1 MMRVLYFCYRRTY
14 SDGEFPTTVPP
25 FLTSMTSNDVHDA
38 LEAPLAVLSDVE
50 DPEWVA
56 ESTECDGSKGIEQE
70 QDEYLPSSCDIH
82 CALEYDSDSS
92 EDEMPSAEI
101 PSEPQQ
107 PPYKI
112 SLFANFKV
120 YIAAKEL
127 QIPALQLVARERFAH
142 SLRAHWARFA
152 DLPALIEL
160 VYAKTDESDPLRALI
175 CQVAAARYDSKFDMA
190 SKANIRELM
199 TKNGEFAAEVLDAT
213 LRLRDGWTDTWE

>member
-1 MMRVLYFCYRRTY
+1 
-14 SDGEFPTTVPP
+14 
-25 FLTSMTSNDVHDA
+25 MTLKDVHEA
-38 LEAPLAVLSDVE
+38 LEAPLLVLSDVE

-56 ESTECDGSKGIEQE
+56 ESTESEGTEETGQE
-70 QDEYLPSSCDIH
+70 QDEYLPSKCDIH
-82 CALEYDSDSS
+82 CALEYVSYPLK
-92 EDEMPSAEI
+92 DEMLSVDI
-101 PSEPQQ
+101 TSEPQQ
-107 PPYKI
+107 PPYEI

-160 VYAKTDESDPLRALI
+160 VYARTDESDPLRALI
-175 CQVAAARYDSKFDMA
+175 CQLAAAGYDSKFDMA
-190 SKANIRELM
+190 SKAEIRELM

-213 LRLRDGWTDTWE
+213 LRLRSGWTDTWE